1 MSMFRAADNA
11 GAHGRLT
18 QPSPGFGLGLRT
30 AHYADFLA
38 QPQRVDWLE
47 ILSDNYMVPGGK
59 PLHMLD
65 AIRAHYPMAM
75 HGVAL
80 SIGSVEGPDW
90 AYLQQLKQL
99 VDHVQ
104 PLWVSDHL
112 CWTGVHGRQL
122 HDLMPL
128 PYTDEALDVV
138 VRNVRQVQDVLGRR
152 LVLENVSSYVNFK
165 QSHMSE
171 WDFVAAVCER
181 ADCLLLLDVNNIY
194 VSSVNHGF
202 DAMGYIDRMS
212 AHRVQQMHLAG
223 HAHNGDHIIDT
234 HDQPVSDPVW
244 DLYAHACRRFG
255 HVATMIERDDHI
267 PPLPELINELDQA
280 RRMAAGAWREAA

>member
-59 PLHMLD
+59 PLRMLD